1 MITGLS
7 ERRAW
12 AGDPGEQAMPRI
24 TQSLIRVERAVER
37 GGGHWQAI
45 PVYCIE
51 RAIEFT
57 HWIASEAASRI
68 ACWTE

>member
-1 MITGLS
+1 MS
-7 ERRAW
+7 
-12 AGDPGEQAMPRI
+12 DK
-24 TQSLIRVERAVER
+24 SLKSLTVER

-45 PVYCIE
+45 PVYSIE
-51 RAIEFT
+51 RVIEFA